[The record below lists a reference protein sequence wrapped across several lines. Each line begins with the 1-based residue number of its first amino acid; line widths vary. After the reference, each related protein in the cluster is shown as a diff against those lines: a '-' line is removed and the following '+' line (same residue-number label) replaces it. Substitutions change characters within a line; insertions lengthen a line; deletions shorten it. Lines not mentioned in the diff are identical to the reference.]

1 MRSLVALGLGALA
14 IMCVVTLMSEDPTED
29 TVLVSAWAK
38 KAAAKTTKKVYK
50 PEMKGEGKLRKRISD
65 AIKVAAKSLRMAKT
79 PSQKKAAKIA
89 VKKALADA
97 GVADSDNAGTI
108 AWANRNLDSAKKWA
122 VNALK
127 NDAKA
132 LGKVEAWTAGDR
144 TLGLD
149 ARRKC
154 ERAVQAMIAV
164 AGATKNKEMVARDAK
179 HRTAKKLA
187 SYDAP
192 IRNARKAAEYAQKSV
207 GHARAALAATLGDKA
222 RIMARHAL
230 IRAEGA
236 LNDAN
241 TILQAEVKRKNVVTS
256 DRLQSDGARLVGENE
271 LHFQA
276 RKTYHKANRILKLV
290 QGALNRARK
299 NHYAHKEAVLKQQ
312 QKTTMEKA
320 AKLAHT
326 ERKAKTE
333 ARMKKLGI
341 KTKQEYAAH
350 LAQQALKF
358 GELARDDAKKA
369 AKAGKIAAKQALESA
384 HVKEDLGVKNVTST
398 ATVTEALE
406 RENIAADLAAK
417 AAKMEDA
424 IVTGGKIPKI
434 VQELLMDDSGTN
446 MKPSVLKAA
455 RVASMEAHTDVDMD
469 DDFHTFV
476 NHRDAWKA
484 HYDKMYKDQVAGK
497 ALDDLFD

>member
-1 MRSLVALGLGALA
+1 
-14 IMCVVTLMSEDPTED
+14 
-29 TVLVSAWAK
+29 
-38 KAAAKTTKKVYK
+38 
-50 PEMKGEGKLRKRISD
+50 
-65 AIKVAAKSLRMAKT
+65 
-79 PSQKKAAKIA
+79 
-89 VKKALADA
+89 
-97 GVADSDNAGTI
+97 
-108 AWANRNLDSAKKWA
+108 
-122 VNALK
+122 
-127 NDAKA
+127 
-132 LGKVEAWTAGDR
+132 
-144 TLGLD
+144 
-149 ARRKC
+149 
-154 ERAVQAMIAV
+154 
-164 AGATKNKEMVARDAK
+164 
-179 HRTAKKLA
+179 
-187 SYDAP
+187 
-192 IRNARKAAEYAQKSV
+192 
-207 GHARAALAATLGDKA
+207 
-222 RIMARHAL
+222 MARHAL

-341 KTKQEYAAH
+341 KTEQEYAAH

-424 IVTGGKIPKI
+424 IVTGGAIPTA
-434 VQELLMDDSGTN
+434 VQQFLEADNGKLKSN
-446 MKPSVLKAA
+446 VLSAA
-455 RVASMEAHTDVDMD
+455 R
-469 DDFHTFV
+469 
-476 NHRDAWKA
+476 
-484 HYDKMYKDQVAGK
+484 
-497 ALDDLFD
+497 